1 MKNYVILSGAGLSA
15 ESGLATFRDS
25 GGLWEGHDPMAVATP
40 EAFVR
45 DPDLVQRFYNERRA
59 GLLGAKP
66 NAAHKALAKFEQEI
80 ATKGGTVLLV
90 TQNVD
95 DLLER
100 AGAKNILHMHG
111 ELFKIRCTQCHDH
124 FLWKQDLS
132 TQTPCPSCK
141 AQSLRPAIVWFGEM
155 PLYMEEIERALLKA
169 DLFISIGTSGSVY
182 PAAGFVDIARAR
194 GTDCIELNL
203 EPSDNHHVFTKTIYG
218 PAGDIVPRWV
228 EEELKGI

>member
-25 GGLWEGHDPMAVATP
+25 GGLWEGHDLMAVATP
-40 EAFVR
+40 EAFAR

-80 ATKGGTVLLV
+80 AARNGSVLLV

-111 ELFKIRCTQCHDH
+111 ELFKIRCTTCTDSFTWQ
-124 FLWKQDLS
+124 QDLS

-141 AQSLRPAIVWFGEM
+141 TPALRPAIVWFGEM
-155 PLYMEEIERALLKA
+155 PLYMEEIEHALQRA
-169 DLFISIGTSGSVY
+169 DIFISIGTSGSVY
-182 PAAGFVDIARAR
+182 PAAGFVDMARMR
-194 GTDCIELNL
+194 NIPCVELNL
-203 EPSDNHHVFTKTIYG
+203 EPSDNHHVFTKAIYG
-218 PAGDIVPRWV
+218 PAGDIVPHWV
-228 EEELKGI
+228 AEELNE